1 VIFETTDERHSGG
14 GMYSSASDL
23 AKFGGDILSS
33 AQLSPSITRR
43 WMKPLA
49 HTSALTL
56 SVGAPW
62 EIWRI
67 KSNISTG
74 HIIDLYTKG
83 GSIGL
88 YNSLLI
94 LIPDYQVAV
103 AILTARKEETVINA
117 VAVAET
123 VVQTFIPV
131 LNQVGREEAR
141 RDLAGIYI
149 SDGSVNSSSQLSVD
163 GMGLLVEKWISNG
176 SDLLAVAERYSQMT
190 KGGNLKSVRL
200 YPTGLVEKIDGGTRV
215 GYRALFETGRSMREG
230 VRVFGQDLNA
240 WGMVDQNT
248 YGRIGVD
255 DFVFE
260 LDAEGNAISIE
271 PRVLRTKLMRTEF

>member
-1 VIFETTDERHSGG
+1 
-14 GMYSSASDL
+14 MYSSASDL
-23 AKFGGDILSS
+23 AKFGRDILRG
-33 AQLSPSITRR
+33 AQLSPSVTRR

-49 HTSALTL
+49 HTSELAL

-62 EIWRI
+62 EILRI

-74 HIIDLYTKG
+74 HTIDLYTKG
-83 GSIGL
+83 GSLGL

-103 AILTARKEETVINA
+103 AILTAGKEESVINT
-117 VAVAET
+117 VAEM
-123 VVQTFIPV
+123 VVQTLIPV
-131 LNQVGREEAR
+131 LHQVAREEAR
-141 RDLAGIYI
+141 RNLAGVYI
-149 SDGSVNSSSQLSVD
+149 SDGSVNSSSQLSAH

-200 YPTGLVEKIDGGTRV
+200 YPTGLVEQIEGGTRV

-230 VRVFGQDLNA
+230 LRVFEQDINA
-240 WGMVDQNT
+240 WGMVDDNT

>member
-1 VIFETTDERHSGG
+1 
-14 GMYSSASDL
+14 MYSSSSDL

-43 WMKPLA
+43 WMKPQA

-62 EIWRI
+62 EIWRT

-74 HIIDLYTKG
+74 HAIDLYTKG

-88 YNSLLI
+88 YNSLLV
-94 LIPDYQVAV
+94 LVPDYQVAV
-103 AILTARKEETVINA
+103 AILGAGTEESVLGT
-117 VAVAET
+117 VAEM

-131 LNQVGREEAR
+131 LHQVAQEESR
-141 RDLAGIYI
+141 RNLAGVYI
-149 SDGSVNSSSQLSVD
+149 SDGSVNSSSQLSAD

-176 SDLLAVAERYSQMT
+176 SDLLAVAERYSQIT
-190 KGGNLKSVRL
+190 NGGDLKSVRL
-200 YPTGLVEKIDGGTRV
+200 YPTGLVEQIDGGTRV
-215 GYRALFETGRSMREG
+215 GYRALFETGRSIREA

-260 LDAEGNAISIE
+260 LDAEGNAISVE
-271 PRVLRTKLMRTEF
+271 PRVLRAKLMRAKI

>member
-1 VIFETTDERHSGG
+1 VLYVSTDERYSGG
-14 GMYSSASDL
+14 GMYSSSSDL

-33 AQLSPSITRR
+33 AQLSPSITHR

-49 HTSALTL
+49 HTSVLTL

-62 EIWRI
+62 EIWRV

-74 HIIDLYTKG
+74 HAIDLYTKG
-83 GSIGL
+83 GSYGL

-103 AILTARKEETVINA
+103 AILTAGKEESVINT
-117 VAVAET
+117 VAEM
-123 VVQTFIPV
+123 VVQTLIPV
-131 LNQVGREEAR
+131 LHQVAREEAR
-141 RDLAGIYI
+141 RNLAGVYI
-149 SDGSVNSSSQLSVD
+149 SDGSVNSSSQLSAH

-200 YPTGLVEKIDGGTRV
+200 YPTGLVEQIEGGTRV

-230 VRVFGQDLNA
+230 LRVFEQDINA
-240 WGMVDQNT
+240 WGMVDDNT

>member
-1 VIFETTDERHSGG
+1 
-14 GMYSSASDL
+14 MYSSASDL
-23 AKFGGDILSS
+23 AKFGRDILRS
-33 AQLSPSITRR
+33 AQLSPSVTRR

-49 HTSALTL
+49 HTSELTL

-62 EIWRI
+62 EILRI

-74 HIIDLYTKG
+74 HTIDLYTKG
-83 GSIGL
+83 GSLGL

-94 LIPDYQVAV
+94 LIPDYQISV
-103 AILTARKEETVINA
+103 AILAAGTQESVTHT
-117 VAVAET
+117 VAEMMIH
-123 VVQTFIPV
+123 TFVPV
-131 LNQVGREEAR
+131 LHQIAREEAR
-141 RDLAGIYI
+141 RNLAGVYI
-149 SDGSVNSSSQLSVD
+149 SDGSDNSTSQLNAD

-190 KGGNLKSVRL
+190 NGGDLKSLRL
-200 YPTGLVEKIDGGTRV
+200 YPTGLVEQVDGGARV

-230 VRVFGQDLNA
+230 VRVFDQASA
-240 WGMVDQNT
+240 WGMVDQIT
-248 YGRIGVD
+248 YGMIGVD

-271 PRVLRTKLMRTEF
+271 PRVLRTKLMKSEL